1 MYEEWKRPNGQL
13 MMREYQMVLDDK
25 IFVLRRENGEV
36 GAAATRE
43 KTAAEAGWRKK
54 C

>member
-1 MYEEWKRPNGQL
+1 MKSGNVQL
-13 MMREYQMVLDDK
+13 MMREYQMALDDK

-43 KTAAEAGWRKK
+43 KTVARAGWRKK